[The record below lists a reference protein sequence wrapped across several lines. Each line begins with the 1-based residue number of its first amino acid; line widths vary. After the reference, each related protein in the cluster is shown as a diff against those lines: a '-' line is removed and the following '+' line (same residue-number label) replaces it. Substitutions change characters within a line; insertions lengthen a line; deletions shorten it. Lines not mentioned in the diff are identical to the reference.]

1 MKVVLRFGA
10 LAVGVALAAGG
21 VGEAAES
28 PARKAVKK
36 PASASASK
44 TPGAR
49 EAREKGKASDKKAQ
63 AAKQEEAKAPP
74 PGVAPEDV
82 RRGPARVKPATA
94 KFADI
99 PRIADSKK
107 DALADKK
114 RDEAIEALKRLVS
127 KLHDDN
133 MQKAEMLSRL
143 SELYWEKSQ
152 YLYRLEMDRFLA
164 AEKQYDAAV
173 ARGEKAAEPQQDHKE
188 SERYR
193 AETMAIYEDILR
205 AYPKY
210 PQRDEI
216 LFSMGYNLYELG
228 RRDTAVAR
236 YEELIKDFP
245 KSEFVPDAYIQ
256 LGNHYFENNKLIPAK
271 QNYEKA
277 RDSGVPK
284 IYAYAIYKLSWCD
297 YNTGD
302 YAEGL
307 KKLHE
312 VVDYSAKKE
321 ELGDLRTEALN
332 DLTVFYVQMDQ
343 PKEAIT
349 YFKEKAPTKRQ
360 GRLIAKTAAGLVD
373 AGHFD
378 SAILTYRTLV
388 DDEPMGA
395 NAPEYQQAI
404 VRAYEGLRQRQQVRK
419 EMKRMVDL
427 YSPGGEWWTANEKQ
441 ANVLRNAFN
450 VTEEAMRVMVT
461 EYHQEAQKTRQVETY
476 RLARDIYKQYVDA
489 FASSANPD
497 FVADS
502 AFNIRFFYAEI
513 LWALEEWQAAAAEY
527 DAVVAFKIPDRD
539 TAREVSN
546 ETYRKSAAYN
556 AILAYDKLVKIE
568 RGQLAR
574 SDLKDGQ
581 KVDEKKDKG
590 DVAKQRIVKR
600 DAKESEEEKLTK
612 FEERLVSACDIYVK
626 LYPDTQDE
634 IDLRYQAAVILYD
647 RSHFVDAA
655 RRFGEI
661 IEKYPEERR
670 SRDAADLTMYVLESR
685 EEWFELSTLSRK
697 FLANK
702 RLSKP
707 GTDFATRVARV
718 VEGSHYKWVDEV
730 VYKKEKNPKKA
741 AEEFLKFVVEF
752 PRSENADRA
761 LTYVMVIA
769 QEAGEIDKGI
779 EAGERFLKEYPHSN
793 FELKARYSLAGLY
806 EKVAEYRKAATMAES
821 FITEYDAAMK
831 ARDAESRKSKE
842 RKATAKKDDAPGAV
856 EDADSKRA
864 QRTAERKALV
874 DEAGTWVADAQFNA
888 GVWWEG
894 AGEPQKAVSAY
905 SAYVTRFR
913 DRKDVP
919 QVAFAIANV
928 WEKEKKWTEAGKAF
942 GSFAETYGR
951 DSRATAPQLYLAR
964 YHELLAYQQLKN
976 VREQERVQAE
986 LVRSWNKLPE
996 AARKDVAVLNAYG
1009 HARFLALEPAWKRYT
1024 DIKFSRVTT
1033 IRRDLTAKQKEIQRV
1048 EKEYLAVL
1056 ATGSGEWGIAALTR
1070 IGLAYADFAKN
1081 IMDSPDPQGLDED
1094 QLAMYRGELE
1104 NLALPLEDK
1113 ATEALEKALDKA
1125 YELGVYSQWTL
1136 AAQDQVNRY
1145 RPGSYAQVRPV
1156 EYRTSDSMARAD
1168 LARAPDGTA
1177 EASVTPA
1184 PAATEPGTPS
1194 QPDGKAAPVD
1204 PAQQAPSTLETAPA
1218 PTASL
1223 GEVLP

>member
-21 VGEAAES
+21 VGEAAEP

-44 TPGAR
+44 TPGAS
-49 EAREKGKASDKKAQ
+49 EKGKASDKKGAT
-63 AAKQEEAKAPP
+63 AKQADEKAPP

-94 KFADI
+94 RFADI

-114 RDEAIEALKRLVS
+114 RDEAIEAFKRLIP
-127 KLHDDN
+127 KLQDGN
-133 MQKAEMLSRL
+133 AQKAEMLYRL
-143 SELYWEKSQ
+143 SELYWEKSK

-173 ARGEKAAEPQQDHKE
+173 ARGEKLEAPKQDHRD

-193 AETMAIYEDILR
+193 AETMTIYEDILR
-205 AYPKY
+205 AYPQY
-210 PQRDEI
+210 PQRDEV

-228 RRDTAVAR
+228 RRDDAVAR
-236 YEELIKDFP
+236 YEELIRDFP
-245 KSEFVPDAYIQ
+245 KSQFVPDAYIQ
-256 LGNHYFENNKLIPAK
+256 LGNHYFENNKLVPAK

-284 IYAYAIYKLSWCD
+284 IYAYAVYKLSWCD

-302 YAEGL
+302 YEEGL

-332 DLTVFYVQMDQ
+332 DLTVFYVQLDQ
-343 PKEAIT
+343 PKQAIA
-349 YFKEKAPTKRQ
+349 YFKEKAPAKRQ

-395 NAPEYQQAI
+395 SAPEYQQAI

-427 YSPGGEWWTANEKQ
+427 YSPGGEWWKANEGKVT
-441 ANVLRNAFN
+441 VLRNAFN

-489 FASSANPD
+489 FASHSNPD

-502 AFNIRFFYAEI
+502 AFNLRFFYAEI

-539 TAREVSN
+539 SAREVSN

-568 RGQLAR
+568 RGQLTK

-590 DVAKQRIVKR
+590 DVARQKIVKR
-600 DAKESEEEKLTK
+600 DAKEREEEPLTK
-612 FEERLVSACDIYVK
+612 FEDRLVAACDTYVK

-661 IEKYPEERR
+661 IEKFPEERR

-702 RLSKP
+702 KLSKP

-741 AEEFLKFVVEF
+741 AEEFLKFVAEF
-752 PRSENADRA
+752 PKSENADRA
-761 LTYVMVIA
+761 LTYAMVIA
-769 QEAGEIDKGI
+769 QEAGEIDRGL
-779 EAGERFLKEYPHSN
+779 EAGERFLKEYPRSP

-821 FITEYDAAMK
+821 FIANYDAAVK
-831 ARDAESRKSKE
+831 AQEAEAKSRKA
-842 RKATAKKDDAPGAV
+842 KATAKKSDTPGA
-856 EDADSKRA
+856 ETDGDSKRA
-864 QRTAERKALV
+864 QKAAERKALV
-874 DEAGTWVADAQFNA
+874 DEAGAWVADAQFNA

-894 AGEPQKAVSAY
+894 AGEPQKAVAAY
-905 SAYVTRFR
+905 TAYVTRFK

-919 QVAFAIANV
+919 QVAYSSAQV
-928 WEKEKKWTEAGKAF
+928 WEKEKKWSEAARAF
-942 GSFAETYGR
+942 GAFAETYGR
-951 DSRATAPQLYLAR
+951 DSRSNAQQVYLAR

-976 VREQERVQAE
+976 VREQERVQGE
-986 LVRSWNKLPE
+986 LVRAWNRLPE

-1009 HARFLALEPAWKRYT
+1009 YARFLALEPAWKRYT
-1024 DIKFSRVTT
+1024 DIKFSRVST
-1033 IRRDLTAKQKEIQRV
+1033 IRRDLGAKQREIQRL

-1056 ATGSGEWGIAALTR
+1056 ATGSGDWGIAALTR
-1070 IGLAYADFAKN
+1070 IGLAYADFARN
-1081 IMDSPDPQGLDED
+1081 IMDSPDPAGLDED

-1113 ATEALEKALDKA
+1113 STEALEKALEKA
-1125 YELGVYSQWTL
+1125 YELGIYNQWTL

-1145 RPGSYAQVRPV
+1145 RPGSYAQVRQV
-1156 EYRTSDSMARAD
+1156 GYRDSDSMARAD
-1168 LARAPDGTA
+1168 LARELEG
-1177 EASVTPA
+1177 ASAASAAPA
-1184 PAATEPGTPS
+1184 PAAPAPGAPA
-1194 QPDGKAAPVD
+1194 QKPAAPAAPAD
-1204 PAQQAPSTLETAPA
+1204 AAQQPPAPAADKA

-1223 GEVLP
+1223 GEVRP

>member
-21 VGEAAES
+21 VGEAAEP

-44 TPGAR
+44 TPGA
-49 EAREKGKASDKKAQ
+49 AAKKA
-63 AAKQEEAKAPP
+63 ATAKKGDEKAPP

-114 RDEAIEALKRLVS
+114 RDEAIEAFKRLIP
-127 KLHDDN
+127 KLQDGN
-133 MQKAEMLSRL
+133 AQKAEMLYRL
-143 SELYWEKSQ
+143 SELYWEKSK

-173 ARGEKAAEPQQDHKE
+173 ARGEKVEAPKQDHRD

-193 AETMAIYEDILR
+193 AETMTIYEDILR
-205 AYPKY
+205 AYPQY
-210 PQRDEI
+210 PQRDEV

-228 RRDTAVAR
+228 RRDAAVAR
-236 YEELIKDFP
+236 YEELIRDFP
-245 KSEFVPDAYIQ
+245 KSQFVPDAYIQ
-256 LGNHYFENNKLIPAK
+256 LGNHYFENNKLVPAK

-284 IYAYAIYKLSWCD
+284 IYAYAVYKLSWCD

-302 YAEGL
+302 YEEGL

-332 DLTVFYVQMDQ
+332 DLTVFYVQLDQ
-343 PKEAIT
+343 PKQAIA
-349 YFKEKAPTKRQ
+349 YFKEKAPAKRQ

-427 YSPGGEWWTANEKQ
+427 YSPGGEWWKANEGKVT
-441 ANVLRNAFN
+441 VLRNAFN

-489 FASSANPD
+489 FASSPNPD

-502 AFNIRFFYAEI
+502 AFNLRFFYAEI

-546 ETYRKSAAYN
+546 EAYRKSASYN

-568 RGQLAR
+568 RGQLAK

-590 DVAKQRIVKR
+590 DVARQKIVKR
-600 DAKESEEEKLTK
+600 DAKERQEEALTK
-612 FEERLVSACDIYVK
+612 FEERLVNACDVYVK

-661 IEKYPEERR
+661 IEKFPEERR

-685 EEWFELSTLSRK
+685 EEWLELSTLSRK

-702 RLSKP
+702 KLAKP
-707 GTDFATRVARV
+707 GTDFAARVGRV

-741 AEEFLKFVVEF
+741 AEEFLKFVSEF
-752 PRSENADRA
+752 PKSENADRA
-761 LTYVMVIA
+761 LTYAMVIA
-769 QEAGEIDKGI
+769 QEAGEIDRGL
-779 EAGERFLKEYPHSN
+779 EAGERFLKEYPRSP

-806 EKVAEYRKAATMAES
+806 EKVAEFRKAAAMAES
-821 FITEYDAAMK
+821 FISDYDAAVK
-831 ARDAESRKSKE
+831 AQETEAKNRKA
-842 RKATAKKDDAPGAV
+842 KATAKKSDAPGAE

-864 QRTAERKALV
+864 QRAAERKALV
-874 DEAGTWVADAQFNA
+874 DEAGAWVADAQFNA

-894 AGEPQKAVSAY
+894 AGEPQKAAAAY
-905 SAYVTRFR
+905 SAYISRFK

-919 QVAFAIANV
+919 QVAFSIARV
-928 WEKEKKWTEAGKAF
+928 WEKEKKWIEAAKAF

-951 DSRATAPQLYLAR
+951 DSRSSAQQVYLAR

-976 VREQERVQAE
+976 VREQERVQGE
-986 LVRSWNKLPE
+986 LVRAWNRLPE

-1024 DIKFSRVTT
+1024 DIRFSRVST
-1033 IRRDLTAKQKEIQRV
+1033 IRRDLTAKQREIQRV

-1070 IGLAYADFAKN
+1070 IGLAYADFARN
-1081 IMDSPDPQGLDED
+1081 IMDSPDPSGLDED

-1113 ATEALEKALDKA
+1113 ATEALEKALEKA
-1125 YELGVYSQWTL
+1125 YELGIYSQWTL
-1136 AAQDQVNRY
+1136 AAQDQVNRF
-1145 RPGSYAQVRPV
+1145 RPGSYAQVKQV
-1156 EYRTSDSMARAD
+1156 GYRASDSMARAD
-1168 LARAPDGTA
+1168 LAREPDG
-1177 EASVTPA
+1177 P
-1184 PAATEPGTPS
+1184 
-1194 QPDGKAAPVD
+1194 
-1204 PAQQAPSTLETAPA
+1204 
-1218 PTASL
+1218 
-1223 GEVLP
+1223 

>member
-21 VGEAAES
+21 VGEAAEP

-36 PASASASK
+36 PAAASASK
-44 TPGAR
+44 TSGAAR
-49 EAREKGKASDKKAQ
+49 KEAR
-63 AAKQEEAKAPP
+63 AAKKEEAKAPP

-82 RRGPARVKPATA
+82 RTGPARVKPATA
-94 KFADI
+94 KFADL
-99 PRIADSKK
+99 PRIEDAKK

-127 KLHDDN
+127 KLHDSN
-133 MQKAEMLSRL
+133 EQKAEMLSRL

-173 ARGEKAAEPQQDHKE
+173 ARGEKVEPPKQDHRE

-210 PQRDEI
+210 PRRDEV

-228 RRDTAVAR
+228 RRDAAVAR
-236 YEELIKDFP
+236 YEELIRDFP
-245 KSEFVPDAYIQ
+245 RSEFVPDAYIQ

-271 QNYEKA
+271 ENYEKA
-277 RDSGVPK
+277 RATGVPK
-284 IYAYAIYKLSWCD
+284 IYAYAVYKLSWCD

-302 YAEGL
+302 YEEGL

-312 VVDYSAKKE
+312 VVDYAAKQQ

-332 DLTVFYVQMDQ
+332 DLTVFYVQLDQ
-343 PKEAIT
+343 PKQAIA
-349 YFKEKAPTKRQ
+349 YFKEKAPPRRV

-388 DDEPMGA
+388 DDEPLGD

-427 YSPGGEWWTANEKQ
+427 YSPGGEWWKANEGQ
-441 ANVLRNAFN
+441 APVLRNAFN

-489 FASSANPD
+489 FASSSNPD

-502 AFNIRFFYAEI
+502 AFNLRFFYAEI
-513 LWALEEWQAAAAEY
+513 LWALEEWQAAATEY
-527 DAVVAFKIPDRD
+527 DAVVAFRIPDRD
-539 TAREVSN
+539 SAREVSN
-546 ETYRKSAAYN
+546 ESYRKSAAYN

-590 DVAKQRIVKR
+590 DVAKQKIVKR
-600 DAKESEEEKLTK
+600 DAKERQEEPLTK
-612 FEERLVSACDIYVK
+612 FEERLVAACDTYVK

-661 IEKYPEERR
+661 IEKFPEERR

-685 EEWFELSTLSRK
+685 EEWLELSTLSRK

-702 RLSKP
+702 KLSKP
-707 GTDFATRVARV
+707 GTEFAARVARV

-730 VYKKEKNPKKA
+730 IYKKEKNPRKA
-741 AEEFLKFVVEF
+741 AEEFLRFVAEF

-769 QEAGEIDKGI
+769 QEAGESDRGI
-779 EAGERFLKEYPHSN
+779 EAGERFLKEYPRSN

-821 FITEYDAAMK
+821 FIAAYDAAVK
-831 ARDAESRKSKE
+831 AQEADGKKAKE
-842 RKATAKKDDAPGAV
+842 RKAPAKTQSDTPGAA
-856 EDADSKRA
+856 EDADSRRA
-864 QRTAERKALV
+864 QRAAERKALV
-874 DEAGTWVADAQFNA
+874 EEAGAWVADAQFNA

-894 AGEPQKAVSAY
+894 AGEPQKAVAAY
-905 SAYVTRFR
+905 TAYVTRFK

-919 QVAFAIANV
+919 QVAFAAATV
-928 WEKEKKWTEAGKAF
+928 WQKEKKWSEAARAF
-942 GSFAETYGR
+942 GAFADTYGR
-951 DSRATAPQLYLAR
+951 DSRAAAQQVYLAR
-964 YHELLAYQQLKN
+964 YNELLAYEQLKSP
-976 VREQERVQAE
+976 REQERAQAE
-986 LVRSWNKLPE
+986 LVRGWNRLPE

-1024 DIKFSRVTT
+1024 DIRFSRVST
-1033 IRRDLTAKQKEIQRV
+1033 IRRDLAAKQREIQRL

-1056 ATGSGEWGIAALTR
+1056 ATGSGDWGIAALTR
-1070 IGLAYADFAKN
+1070 IGLAYADFARN
-1081 IMDSPDPQGLDED
+1081 IMESPDPQGLDED
-1094 QLAMYRGELE
+1094 QLAMYRSELE

-1113 ATEALEKALDKA
+1113 ATEALEKALEKA
-1125 YELGVYSQWTL
+1125 YELGVYGPWTL
-1136 AAQDQVNRY
+1136 AAQDQVNRF
-1145 RPGSYAQVRPV
+1145 RPGAYAQVRQV
-1156 EYRTSDSMARAD
+1156 GYRASDSMARVD
-1168 LARAPDGTA
+1168 LAREPDGPA
-1177 EASVTPA
+1177 AASAAPAPQAPAPGAPAQPATRPAA
-1184 PAATEPGTPS
+1184 PAA
-1194 QPDGKAAPVD
+1194 
-1204 PAQQAPSTLETAPA
+1204 PAQQQPTGEKAPT

-1223 GEVLP
+1223 GEVRS

>member
-21 VGEAAES
+21 VGEAAEP

-36 PASASASK
+36 PAAASASK
-44 TPGAR
+44 TSGA
-49 EAREKGKASDKKAQ
+49 AEKGRASKK
-63 AAKQEEAKAPP
+63 KEEAKAPP

-82 RRGPARVKPATA
+82 RSGPARVKPATA

-133 MQKAEMLSRL
+133 PQKAEMLSRL
-143 SELYWEKSQ
+143 SELYWEKSK
-152 YLYRLEMDRFLA
+152 YLYQLEMGRFLA

-173 ARGEKAAEPQQDHKE
+173 ARGEKAEEPKQDHRE

-193 AETMAIYEDILR
+193 AETMAIYEDLLR

-210 PQRDEI
+210 PRRDEI
-216 LFSMGYNLYELG
+216 LFSVGYNLYELG
-228 RRDTAVAR
+228 RRDAAVAR
-236 YEELIKDFP
+236 YEELIRDFP

-256 LGNHYFENNKLIPAK
+256 LGNHYFENNKLVPAK
-271 QNYEKA
+271 ENYEKA
-277 RDSGVPK
+277 RATGVPK
-284 IYAYAIYKLSWCD
+284 IYAYAVYKLSWCD

-302 YAEGL
+302 YEEGL
-307 KKLHE
+307 EKLHE
-312 VVDYSAKKE
+312 VVDYAAKQQ

-332 DLTVFYVQMDQ
+332 DLTVFYVQLDQ
-343 PKEAIT
+343 PKQAIA
-349 YFKEKAPTKRQ
+349 YFKEKAPAKRV

-388 DDEPMGA
+388 DDEPLGD

-427 YSPGGEWWTANEKQ
+427 YSPGGEWWKANEGQ
-441 ANVLRNAFN
+441 APVLRNAFN

-489 FASSANPD
+489 FASSGNPD

-502 AFNIRFFYAEI
+502 AFNLRFFYAEI

-539 TAREVSN
+539 SAREVSN
-546 ETYRKSAAYN
+546 ESYRKSAAYN

-568 RGQLAR
+568 RGQLAK

-590 DVAKQRIVKR
+590 DVARQKIVKR
-600 DAKESEEEKLTK
+600 DAKEREEEPLTK
-612 FEERLVSACDIYVK
+612 FEERLVSACDTYVK

-661 IEKYPEERR
+661 IEKFPEERR

-685 EEWFELSTLSRK
+685 EEWLELSTLSRK

-702 RLSKP
+702 KLSKP
-707 GTDFATRVARV
+707 GTDFAARVARV
-718 VEGSHYKWVDEV
+718 VEGSHYKWVDEI
-730 VYKKEKNPKKA
+730 VYKKERNPRKA
-741 AEEFLKFVVEF
+741 AEEFLEFVAEF

-769 QEAGEIDKGI
+769 QEAGEIDRGI
-779 EAGERFLKEYPHSN
+779 EAGERFLKEYPRSN

-821 FITEYDAAMK
+821 FIAAYDAAVKAGEAESKK
-831 ARDAESRKSKE
+831 ARE
-842 RKATAKKDDAPGAV
+842 RKATAKKQSDTPGAA
-856 EDADSKRA
+856 ESADSKRA
-864 QRTAERKALV
+864 QRAAEREALV
-874 DEAGTWVADAQFNA
+874 EESGAWVADAQFNA

-894 AGEPQKAVSAY
+894 AGEPQKAVAAY
-905 SAYVTRFR
+905 TAYVTRFR

-919 QVAFAIANV
+919 RVAFATAMV
-928 WEKEKKWTEAGKAF
+928 WQKEKKWSEAAKAF
-942 GSFAETYGR
+942 GSFADTYGR
-951 DSRATAPQLYLAR
+951 DSRAPAQQVYLAR
-964 YHELLAYQQLKN
+964 YNELLAYLQLKN
-976 VREQERVQAE
+976 TREQERAQTE
-986 LVRSWNKLPE
+986 LVRGWSRLPE

-1024 DIKFSRVTT
+1024 DIRFSRVNT
-1033 IRRDLTAKQKEIQRV
+1033 IRRDLAAKQREIQRL

-1056 ATGSGEWGIAALTR
+1056 ATGSGDWGIAALTR
-1070 IGLAYADFAKN
+1070 IGLAYADFARN
-1081 IMDSPDPQGLDED
+1081 IMESPDPQGLDED

-1113 ATEALEKALDKA
+1113 ATEALEKALEKA
-1125 YELGVYSQWTL
+1125 YELGVYSEWTL
-1136 AAQDQVNRY
+1136 AAQDQVNRF
-1145 RPGSYAQVRPV
+1145 RPGAYAQVRQV
-1156 EYRTSDSMARAD
+1156 GYRASDSMARVD
-1168 LARAPDGTA
+1168 LVREPDATA
-1177 EASVTPA
+1177 ATTVPPASSVPEPGA
-1184 PAATEPGTPS
+1184 PA
-1194 QPDGKAAPVD
+1194 QPANPAAPSD
-1204 PAQQAPSTLETAPA
+1204 PARQPP

-1223 GEVLP
+1223 EEVRP

>member
-21 VGEAAES
+21 VGEAAEA

-36 PASASASK
+36 PAAASSK
-44 TPGAR
+44 TSGTSQKG
-49 EAREKGKASDKKAQ
+49 KGKASDKKAQ
-63 AAKQEEAKAPP
+63 AAKKEEKKEEAKAPA

-82 RRGPARVKPATA
+82 RSGPARVKPATA

-99 PRIADSKK
+99 PRIEDSKK

-114 RDEAIEALKRLVS
+114 RDEAIEALKRLVA
-127 KLHDDN
+127 KLHDEN
-133 MQKAEMLSRL
+133 AQKAEMLSRL
-143 SELYWEKSQ
+143 SELYWEKSK

-164 AEKQYDAAV
+164 AEKRYDAAL
-173 ARGEKAAEPQQDHKE
+173 ARGEKLEEPQQDHRE

-205 AYPKY
+205 AYPNY
-210 PQRDEI
+210 PNRDEI

-228 RRDTAVAR
+228 RKDAAVAR
-236 YEELIKDFP
+236 YEELIRDFP

-256 LGNHYFENNKLIPAK
+256 LGNHYFENNKLVPAK

-284 IYAYAIYKLSWCD
+284 IYAYAVYKLSWCD
-297 YNTGD
+297 FNTGD
-302 YAEGL
+302 YVDGL

-332 DLTVFYVQMDQ
+332 DLTVFYVQLDQ
-343 PKEAIT
+343 PKEAIA
-349 YFKEKAPTKRQ
+349 YFKQHAPAKRQ
-360 GRLIAKTAAGLVD
+360 GRLLAKTAAGLVD

-427 YSPGGEWWTANEKQ
+427 YSPGGEWWTANERQ
-441 ANVLRNAFN
+441 APVLRNAFN

-489 FASSANPD
+489 FASSPNPE

-527 DAVVAFKIPDRD
+527 DAVVAFKIPERD
-539 TAREVSN
+539 SAREVSN

-568 RGQLAR
+568 RGQLGK

-581 KVDEKKDKG
+581 KVDETKDKG
-590 DVAKQRIVKR
+590 DVAKQKIVKR
-600 DAKESEEEKLTK
+600 DAKERQEEPLTK
-612 FEERLVSACDIYVK
+612 FEDRLVSACDTYVK

-661 IEKYPEERR
+661 IEKFPEERR

-685 EEWFELSTLSRK
+685 EEWLELSTLSRK

-702 RLSKP
+702 KLSKP

-741 AEEFLKFVVEF
+741 AEEFLKFVAEF
-752 PRSENADRA
+752 PKSENADRA
-761 LTYVMVIA
+761 LTYAMVIA
-769 QEAGEIDKGI
+769 QEAGEIDRGL
-779 EAGERFLKEYPHSN
+779 EAGERFLKEYPRSP

-806 EKVAEYRKAATMAES
+806 EKVAEYRKAAIMAES
-821 FITEYDAAMK
+821 FITEYDAAL
-831 ARDAESRKSKE
+831 RGREAEAKNTKE
-842 RKATAKKDDAPGAV
+842 RKATAKQGDLAGA
-856 EDADSKRA
+856 EDTESTRA
-864 QRTAERKALV
+864 QRAAERKALV
-874 DEAGTWVADAQFNA
+874 DEAGAWVADAQFNA

-905 SAYVTRFR
+905 TAYVTRFK

-919 QVAFAIANV
+919 QVAYSSALV
-928 WEKEKKWTEAGKAF
+928 WEKEKKWNEAARAF
-942 GSFAETYGR
+942 ASFAETYGR
-951 DSRATAPQLYLAR
+951 DSRSSAQQVYLAR

-986 LVRSWNKLPE
+986 LGRGWTKLPE

-1024 DIKFSRVTT
+1024 DIKFSRVNT
-1033 IRRDLTAKQKEIQRV
+1033 IRRDLNAKQKEIQRV

-1070 IGLAYADFAKN
+1070 IGLAYADFARN

-1104 NLALPLEDK
+1104 TLALPLEDK
-1113 ATEALEKALDKA
+1113 ATEALEKALEKA

-1145 RPGSYAQVRPV
+1145 RPGAYAQVRQV
-1156 EYRTSDSMARAD
+1156 GYRTSDSMVRAE
-1168 LARAPDGTA
+1168 LARQPDGAA
-1177 EASVTPA
+1177 EASVAPA
-1184 PAATEPGTPS
+1184 PATGTPAQPAAPGPATE
-1194 QPDGKAAPVD
+1194 K
-1204 PAQQAPSTLETAPA
+1204 AQQT
-1218 PTASL
+1218 PTASI
-1223 GEVLP
+1223 GEVRP

>member
-10 LAVGVALAAGG
+10 LAVGVALATGG

-28 PARKAVKK
+28 PARGAVKK
-36 PASASASK
+36 PAAASK
-44 TPGAR
+44 SSGTA
-49 EAREKGKASDKKAQ
+49 EKGKTKAASKKAPADKAQ
-63 AAKQEEAKAPP
+63 ADKDQKAEAKAPP

-82 RRGPARVKPATA
+82 RSGPARVKPAIA
-94 KFADI
+94 RFADV

-114 RDEAIEALKRLVS
+114 RDEAIEALKRLVG

-133 MQKAEMLSRL
+133 VQKAEMLSRL

-164 AEKQYDAAV
+164 AEKQYDAAL
-173 ARGEKAAEPQQDHKE
+173 ARGEKLEEPKKDHRE

-205 AYPKY
+205 AYPNY

-228 RRDTAVAR
+228 RRDAAVAR
-236 YEELIKDFP
+236 YEELIRDFP

-256 LGNHYFENNKLIPAK
+256 LGNHYFENNKLVPAK

-277 RDSGVPK
+277 RDTGVPK

-297 YNTGD
+297 FNTGD
-302 YAEGL
+302 YAEGM
-307 KKLHE
+307 KKLHQ
-312 VVDYSAKKE
+312 VVEYSSKKE

-332 DLTVFYVQMDQ
+332 DLTVFYVQLDQ
-343 PKEAIT
+343 PKEAIS
-349 YFKEKAPTKRQ
+349 YFKQNAPAKRQ

-388 DDEPMGA
+388 DDSPMGD

-427 YSPGGEWWTANEKQ
+427 YSPGGEWWKANESQ
-441 ANVLRNAFN
+441 APVLRNAFN

-489 FASSANPD
+489 FASHSNPE

-527 DAVVAFKIPDRD
+527 DAVVAFKIPERD
-539 TAREVSN
+539 SAKEVSN
-546 ETYRKSAAYN
+546 ESYRKSAAYN

-568 RGQLAR
+568 RGQLAK

-590 DVAKQRIVKR
+590 DVAKQKIVKR
-600 DAKESEEEKLTK
+600 DAKEREEEPLTK
-612 FEERLVSACDIYVK
+612 FEDRLVSACDTYVK

-661 IEKYPEERR
+661 IEKFPEERR

-685 EEWFELSTLSRK
+685 EEWLELSTLSRK
-697 FLANK
+697 FLSNK
-702 RLSKP
+702 KLSKP
-707 GTDFATRVARV
+707 GTEFATRVSRV

-741 AEEFLKFVVEF
+741 AEEFLKFVTEF
-752 PRSENADRA
+752 PKSDNADRA

-769 QEAGEIDKGI
+769 QEANEIDKGI
-779 EAGERFLKEYPHSN
+779 EAGERFLKEYPRSN

-821 FITEYDAAMK
+821 FITEYDAAVK
-831 ARDAESRKSKE
+831 AQDAEAKKAKE
-842 RKATAKKDDAPGAV
+842 RKATAKKGDMSVA
-856 EDADSKRA
+856 EDAESKRA
-864 QRTAERKALV
+864 QRAAERKELV
-874 DEAGTWVADAQFNA
+874 EEAAAWVADAQFNA

-905 SAYVTRFR
+905 TTYVTRFK

-919 QVAFAIANV
+919 QVAYSVALV
-928 WEKEKKWTEAGKAF
+928 WEKEKKWNEAAKAF
-942 GSFAETYGR
+942 SSFAETYGR
-951 DSRATAPQLYLAR
+951 DSRAAAQQVYLAR

-976 VREQERVQAE
+976 VREQERTQAE
-986 LVRSWNKLPE
+986 LVRGWNKLPE

-1024 DIKFSRVTT
+1024 DIKFARVNT
-1033 IRRDLTAKQKEIQRV
+1033 IRRDLTAKQKEIQRL

-1056 ATGSGEWGIAALTR
+1056 ATGSGDWGIAALTR
-1070 IGLAYADFAKN
+1070 IGLAYADFARN

-1113 ATEALEKALDKA
+1113 ASEALEKALEKA

-1136 AAQDQVNRY
+1136 AAQDQVNRF
-1145 RPGSYAQVRPV
+1145 RPGAYAQVRPV
-1156 EYRTSDSMARAD
+1156 DYRTRRLHGSRGPG
-1168 LARAPDGTA
+1168 RQPDGA
-1177 EASVTPA
+1177 EAS
-1184 PAATEPGTPS
+1184 
-1194 QPDGKAAPVD
+1194 AAP
-1204 PAQQAPSTLETAPA
+1204 LRR
-1218 PTASL
+1218 
-1223 GEVLP
+1223 

>member
-21 VGEAAES
+21 VGEAAEP

-49 EAREKGKASDKKAQ
+49 EKAKPEQS
-63 AAKQEEAKAPP
+63 KAPP

-82 RRGPARVKPATA
+82 RHGPARVKPATA

-127 KLHDDN
+127 KLDDKN
-133 MQKAEMLSRL
+133 IQKAEMLSRL

-173 ARGEKAAEPQQDHKE
+173 ARGEKAAEPQQDHRE

-205 AYPKY
+205 AWPQYPK
-210 PQRDEI
+210 RDEI

-228 RRDTAVAR
+228 RKDAAVAR
-236 YEELIKDFP
+236 YEELIRDFP
-245 KSEFVPDAYIQ
+245 QSEFVPDAYIQ

-277 RDSGVPK
+277 RDTGVPK

-302 YAEGL
+302 YDAGL

-343 PKEAIT
+343 PKEAIA
-349 YFKEKAPTKRQ
+349 YFKAKAPAKRQ

-388 DDEPMGA
+388 DDEPMGD

-404 VRAYEGLRQRQQVRK
+404 VRAFEGLRQRQQVRK

-427 YSPGGEWWTANEKQ
+427 YSPGGEWWKANEKQ

-489 FASSANPD
+489 FASSSNPD

-527 DAVVAFKIPDRD
+527 DAVVSFQIPDRD
-539 TAREVSN
+539 SAREVSN
-546 ETYRKSAAYN
+546 ESYRKSAAYN

-568 RGQLAR
+568 RGQLAK

-590 DVAKQRIVKR
+590 DVAKQKIVKR
-600 DAKESEEEKLTK
+600 DAKEREEEPLTK
-612 FEERLVSACDIYVK
+612 FEERLVNACDTYVK

-670 SRDAADLTMYVLESR
+670 SRDAADLSMYVLESR
-685 EEWFELSTLSRK
+685 EEWLELSTLSRK

-707 GTDFATRVARV
+707 GTDFAARVARV

-741 AEEFLKFVVEF
+741 AEEFLKFVAEF
-752 PRSENADRA
+752 PKSDNADRA

-779 EAGERFLKEYPHSN
+779 EAGERFLKEYPRSN

-821 FITEYDAAMK
+821 FISSYDAAVK
-831 ARDAESRKSKE
+831 AQESESK
-842 RKATAKKDDAPGAV
+842 KAKDKGRAVAKKDDTPGAA
-856 EDADSKRA
+856 EDAESKKA
-864 QRTAERKALV
+864 QRAAERKTLV
-874 DEAGTWVADAQFNA
+874 EEAGAWVADAQFNA

-894 AGEPQKAVSAY
+894 AGEPQKAVAAY
-905 SAYVTRFR
+905 NTYVSRFK

-919 QVAFAIANV
+919 QVAWAAANV
-928 WEKEKKWTEAGKAF
+928 WEKEKKWSEAARAF
-942 GSFAETYGR
+942 GAFAETYGR
-951 DSRATAPQLYLAR
+951 DSRAAAQQLYLAR

-986 LVRSWNKLPE
+986 LVRGWGRLPD

-1024 DIKFSRVTT
+1024 DIRFSRVNT
-1033 IRRDLTAKQKEIQRV
+1033 IRRDLAAKQREIQRL

-1056 ATGSGEWGIAALTR
+1056 ATGSGDWGIAALTR

-1136 AAQDQVNRY
+1136 AAQEQVNKY

-1156 EYRTSDSMARAD
+1156 EYRASDSMARAD
-1168 LARAPDGTA
+1168 LAREPDGATA
-1177 EASVTPA
+1177 AASVEPA
-1184 PAATEPGTPS
+1184 PAAPQPGAPA
-1194 QPDGKAAPVD
+1194 QPQDNAAPAD
-1204 PAQQAPSTLETAPA
+1204 PARQAPTSQEKAPA